1 MKNYDVVVIG
11 GGPGGYVA
19 AIKAAQRGL
28 STAIIEKETIGG
40 VCLNWGCIPTK
51 TLLKSAKVLDQTRH
65 ASSYGVLL
73 DKASI
78 QVDLPAMIRRKNG
91 VVRKLTT
98 GVKYLLEKNGVTLY
112 MGTATA
118 IDASTIDVDGER
130 LTAKHFLL
138 ATGASVFIPP
148 IPGLNEAMESG
159 IAMTAKEALNLDQ
172 IPEHIVIIGG
182 GVIGIEFATIY
193 NRLGSKVTVVEM
205 LPDVLT
211 TVDGQVK
218 EAFLKIIKKD
228 GVEFLTSTAVKEVNS
243 GVVVDQDG
251 QQQTIAC
258 DRILVATGMRPN
270 IKGFEAWGLDVVK
283 GGVVTNE
290 YMQTSLPHVYAI
302 GDVTGQYMLAHVA
315 SHEGLTAIDHITGRN
330 HPMDYT
336 KIPSGIYTFPEIG
349 MIGVTEEQAKE
360 QGIEIKTAFFPLS
373 ANGKALGEGERD
385 GLVKIITDANEV
397 VIGVH
402 ILSPVATE
410 LITQSSLGMHFNMTA
425 SDLAHTIHPHP
436 TLSESMH
443 EAALGITESMIHI

>member
-1 MKNYDVVVIG
+1 MKNYDLIVIG

-28 STAIIEKETIGG
+28 STALIEKETIGG

-51 TLLKSAKVLDQTRH
+51 TLLKSAKVLDQTKH

-73 DKASI
+73 DKSTIKA
-78 QVDLPAMIRRKNG
+78 DLPAMIRRKNG

-98 GVKYLLEKNGVTLY
+98 GVKYLLEKNGVTVLE
-112 MGTATA
+112 GTAKA
-118 IDASTIDVDGER
+118 VDPSSIQVGDDS
-130 LTAKHFLL
+130 LQAKQFIL

-148 IPGLNEAMESG
+148 IPGLSDAMESG

-205 LPDVLT
+205 LDEVLT
-211 TVDGQVK
+211 TVDGQIK
-218 EAFLKIIKKD
+218 EAFLKILKKD
-228 GVEFLTSTAVKEVNS
+228 GVEILTSTGVKEIKD
-243 GVVVDQDG
+243 GVLVEANG
-251 QQQTIAC
+251 EQQTIAC

-270 IKGFEAWGLDVVK
+270 IKGFEAWDLNVEK

-290 YMQTSLPHVYAI
+290 YMQTSQPHIYAI

-315 SHEGLTAIDHITGRN
+315 SHEGLTAVDHITGKD
-330 HPMDYT
+330 HPMRYDR
-336 KIPSGIYTFPEIG
+336 IPSGIYTFPEIG
-349 MIGVTEEQAKE
+349 MIGVTQEQAQA
-360 QGIEIKTAFFPLS
+360 QGINYKTAFFPLT

-385 GLVKIITDANEV
+385 GLVKIITDDNEV

-443 EAALGITESMIHI
+443 EAALGITELMIHL

>member
-1 MKNYDVVVIG
+1 
-11 GGPGGYVA
+11 
-19 AIKAAQRGL
+19 
-28 STAIIEKETIGG
+28 
-40 VCLNWGCIPTK
+40 
-51 TLLKSAKVLDQTRH
+51 
-65 ASSYGVLL
+65 
-73 DKASI
+73 
-78 QVDLPAMIRRKNG
+78 
-91 VVRKLTT
+91 
-98 GVKYLLEKNGVTLY
+98 
-112 MGTATA
+112 
-118 IDASTIDVDGER
+118 
-130 LTAKHFLL
+130 
-138 ATGASVFIPP
+138 
-148 IPGLNEAMESG
+148 
-159 IAMTAKEALNLDQ
+159 
-172 IPEHIVIIGG
+172 
-182 GVIGIEFATIY
+182 
-193 NRLGSKVTVVEM
+193 M

-211 TVDGQVK
+211 SVDGQVK

-228 GVEFLTSTAVKEVNS
+228 GVEFLTSTAVKEVNN
-243 GVVVDQDG
+243 GVVVEQDG

-360 QGIEIKTAFFPLS
+360 QGIDIKTAFFPLS